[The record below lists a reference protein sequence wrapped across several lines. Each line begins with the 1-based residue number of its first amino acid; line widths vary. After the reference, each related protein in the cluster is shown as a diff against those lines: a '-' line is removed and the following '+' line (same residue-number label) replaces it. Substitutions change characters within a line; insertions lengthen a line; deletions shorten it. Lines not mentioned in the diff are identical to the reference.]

1 MLEGM
6 NNRFVERRRFFRHPS
21 NVPVECRVRERSD
34 FDMHEMRDISHGGI
48 AFVSDRAYDLG
59 DMVELRYP
67 SLTYPESVR
76 GEIVWTAEL
85 SGGNGGQYING
96 LRFQDET
103 DHYHGR
109 IVEQICYI
117 EDYRR
122 EQREKHGR
130 DITSREAAAEWIAA
144 NAADFPK

>member
-1 MLEGM
+1 MIISM
-6 NNRFVERRRFFRHPS
+6 NERFLERRKFFRHPS
-21 NVPVECRVRERSD
+21 NVPVECRVQAHSD
-34 FDMHEMRDISHGGI
+34 FQQHEMRDISHGGI
-48 AFVSDRAYDLG
+48 AFISDRVYELG
-59 DMVELRYP
+59 DVVELRYP

-76 GEIVWTAEL
+76 GQIVWTAEL
-85 SGGNGGQYING
+85 SGGKDAQFING
-96 LRFQDET
+96 LSFQDET

-130 DITSREAAAEWIAA
+130 ELTSREAATEWIAA
-144 NAADFPK
+144 NAADFPE